1 MEPEVPKDAENTE
14 QNKQAAGDILKPLR
28 TYERDIADMIRAHQT
43 SAVAVNLAKQKKEE
57 QKPEVKV
64 AEEKKKFVLSTPKDR
79 TTHNRL
85 YTALSILFIFI
96 GIAILIAIY
105 FIKSSEPEIKI
116 PEPAI
121 STFIPNKEERVLS
134 LEKVSQA
141 QIAENFAALLKEA
154 LPDDSITYIKI
165 TMQGA
170 STTVEADPETFFRN
184 GFKNIPSSLT
194 RAFDKKMFA
203 GIYTR
208 EVNHPFFIVQID
220 SFDKAF
226 EGMLAWEKNMYADIK
241 PFWDKKTGTAESVAI
256 AEPLESFEDLIVQNK
271 DTRVLKNNQ
280 GETLIIYSFIDQKT
294 LFIVDSEI
302 TFKEVLTRFTTSKFI
317 R

>member
-1 MEPEVPKDAENTE
+1 MEPEKPTP
-14 QNKQAAGDILKPLR
+14 NKEEVGAILKPLR

-43 SAVAVNLAKQKKEE
+43 SEVAVNLAKQKKEE
-57 QKPEVKV
+57 QKPEIKI

-79 TTHNRL
+79 VNHNKL
-85 YTALSILFIFI
+85 YTRLSILFIFV
-96 GIAILIAIY
+96 GITMLVAIY
-105 FIKSSEPEIKI
+105 FIKSSEPKIKI
-116 PEPAI
+116 PEPVI
-121 STFIPNKEERVLS
+121 NTFIPNKEERVLA
-134 LEKVSQA
+134 LEKISQT
-141 QIAENFAALLKEA
+141 QIAENFSALLKEA

-165 TMQGA
+165 TMKGA
-170 STTVEADPETFFRN
+170 SSTVDADPETFFKS
-184 GFKNIPSSLT
+184 GFKNIPASLT
-194 RAFDKKMFA
+194 RSFDKKMFS

-208 EVNHPFFIVQID
+208 EINHPFFIVQID

-226 EGMLAWEKNMYADIK
+226 EGMLAWEKNMYTDIK
-241 PFWDKKTGTAESVAI
+241 PFWKGNSTNNESEI
-256 AEPLESFEDLIVQNK
+256 ITQPLENFDDLILQNK

-302 TFKEVLTRFTTSKFI
+302 TFKEVLNRFTTSKFI